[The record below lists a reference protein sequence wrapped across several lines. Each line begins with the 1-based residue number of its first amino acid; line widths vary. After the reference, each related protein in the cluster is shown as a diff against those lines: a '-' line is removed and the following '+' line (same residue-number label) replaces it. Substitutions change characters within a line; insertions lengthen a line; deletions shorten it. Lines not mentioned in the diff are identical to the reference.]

1 MMKQDDKTMISYLTK
16 ILLLLYILINFKFT
30 YAYQEL
36 DRIIA
41 IVNKEP
47 ITELDVKEGIEKALL
62 FFEQNQITPPDEKVI
77 YEKVLDELIEKKLIE
92 IYAADYNIKV
102 TPEEM
107 NNIVN
112 EIALKN
118 DLTPEDFEEQLLN
131 QGSSIDEFKSNLKF
145 EVLLKKVKTR
155 EISSKLNISEHE
167 IKLHKEKLAKIT
179 PDIYDLSHILIKFS
193 QDPSADEKKSKR
205 ELANELVK
213 KLKNEDFASIAYEY
227 SDAPDASDGGSLGNL
242 KKSQLPEI
250 FVDQITNLSEGEISD
265 PFESNNGIHIL
276 RINAIK
282 TLSKINK
289 EQLAKKY
296 LVRQIVLKSNEIMSE
311 TEVIKKLKKF
321 KTDIENGM
329 DFSNYAEKYSEDYSS
344 TNGGTIGWIKE
355 GEYLDFDYQIA
366 ALEVNEIS
374 EPFQTNNGWHI
385 IQFTETKTEDI
396 SNDSI
401 NNQIR
406 LDLIN
411 ERTEIFYQ
419 DWFASLKAEAF
430 IEIRDIEK

>member
-1 MMKQDDKTMISYLTK
+1 MMKHEDKTMISYLTK
-16 ILLLLYILINFKFT
+16 MIFLSCLLINFKFV

-36 DRIIA
+36 DRIVA

-47 ITELDVKEGIEKALL
+47 ITELDLKKGIDKALL
-62 FFEQNQITPPDEKVI
+62 FFEQNQIDPPNEKVI

-92 IYAADYNIKV
+92 SYASDYNIRV

-107 NNIVN
+107 NQIIN

-118 DLTPEDFEEQLLN
+118 NLKPEEFEKEILS
-131 QGSSIDEFKSNLKF
+131 QGVSFEEFKSNLKF

-167 IKLHKEKLAKIT
+167 IKLHKDKLAKIT
-179 PDIYDLSHILIKFS
+179 PDIYDLSHILIKFN
-193 QDPSADEKKSKR
+193 QDPSADEKKKKR
-205 ELANELVK
+205 ELAYELIK
-213 KLKNEDFASIAYEY
+213 KLKNEDFAAVAYEY

-250 FVDQITNLSEGEISD
+250 FVDQIAKLNEGDISD

-276 RINAIK
+276 KINGIE
-282 TLSKINK
+282 TLSRKNK
-289 EQLAKKY
+289 EQLATKY
-296 LVRQIVLKSNEIMSE
+296 LVRQIVLKSNEINSE
-311 TEVIKKLKKF
+311 TDVIKKLEKF
-321 KTDIENGM
+321 KSDIENGM
-329 DFSNYAEKYSEDYSS
+329 DFGNYAEKYSEDFSA
-344 TNGGTIGWIKE
+344 TNGGTIGWIKI
-355 GEYLDFDYQIA
+355 GEYLDFDYHIA
-366 ALEVNEIS
+366 SLGVNEIS

-385 IQFTETKTEDI
+385 IQYTEIKTEDI

-411 ERTEIFYQ
+411 ERTEMFYQ
-419 DWFASLKAEAF
+419 DWFSSLKAEAF
-430 IEIRDIEK
+430 IEIRIVE